1 MSNDKIT
8 PEHLVR
14 GAIVYIR
21 QSSPHQVVSNLES
34 KRRQYELVERGRE
47 LGWSNVQVIDDD
59 LGRAADGIMRPG
71 FEKLLACI
79 CEGSVG
85 AVFSIEA
92 SRLARNGRDWHTL
105 LEFCGLVN
113 CLIIDDARVY
123 DPRQPDDR
131 MVLGMKGTMSEME
144 LSILRQ
150 RATEARKQKARRGEL
165 LGIVAIGYLKA
176 DDNRLEK
183 DPDRRIQ
190 DAIALVFHRFAEL
203 QSVRQ
208 VFLWMR
214 QEKILLPAVVRNFG
228 KRSIEWRVP
237 KYRTVYHILTNPVYA
252 GAYAF
257 GRRSRSVTIAN
268 GRKRI
273 INRRRR
279 NSNEWDVL
287 IKAHH
292 EGYITWNE
300 YERNQRLI
308 ADNANRKSNITRG
321 SVRRGEALLAGL
333 FRCGRCGR
341 KMQVSYSGSGLLQ
354 RYVCRDQSESST
366 DESCISF
373 GGLRVDRA
381 VTQEVLDR
389 VQPLGVE
396 AAMAAMNDHER
407 ERVEKRRQLE
417 NALEQARFD
426 AARAHRQY
434 DEVDPSNRLV
444 AAELERRWNERLINV
459 RAIEEQLIQY
469 DHTPAITLC
478 PEDRDRL
485 LALGRDLSRAWYS
498 VGVTVETRKKIT
510 RLLIEEI
517 IADVVADKVELVIHW
532 QGGDHTRVSL
542 KKNKPGQNRWT
553 TEAEVIEFVR
563 VLARHMPDRSIASI
577 LNRSGKSTGRGN
589 SWTGSRVAALRHS
602 HGIASY
608 REGERA
614 ERGEV
619 TLDEAATA
627 LSVSPSTILRMLN
640 DGSLP
645 GQQLCKGAPWIIRL
659 QDIERK
665 DVRDEA
671 KRRRA
676 RRRPPSCHPNQR
688 TFEF

>member
-1 MSNDKIT
+1 MSDNKIT
-8 PEHLVR
+8 PEHLAR

-34 KRRQYELVERGRE
+34 KRRQYALVERGRE

-59 LGRAADGIMRPG
+59 LGRTADGIARPG
-71 FEKLLACI
+71 FEKLLARI
-79 CEGSVG
+79 CEGSIG
-85 AVFSIEA
+85 AVLSIEA

-105 LEFCGLVN
+105 LEFCGVVN

-190 DAIALVFHRFAEL
+190 DAIALVFQRFAEL

-208 VFLWMR
+208 VLLWMQ
-214 QEKILLPAVVRNFG
+214 QEKILLPAVVRKLG
-228 KRSIEWRVP
+228 KRSIEWRTP
-237 KYRTVYHILTNPVYA
+237 KYRAAYHILTNPVYA

-257 GRRSRSVTIAN
+257 GRRSRSVRIAN

-279 NSNEWDVL
+279 NWNEWDVL

-341 KMQVSYSGSGLLQ
+341 KMQVSYSGAGLLQ

-366 DESCISF
+366 GESCISF
-373 GGLRVDRA
+373 GGLRVDRDVA
-381 VTQEVLDR
+381 QEILDR

-396 AAMAAMNDHER
+396 AAIAAMNDHEQ

-417 NALEQARFD
+417 NALEQARFE

-459 RAIEEQLIQY
+459 RAIEEQLTQY
-469 DHTPAITLC
+469 DQTPAITLC

-485 LALGRDLSRAWYS
+485 LALGRDLTRAWSS

-517 IADVVADKVELVIHW
+517 IADVIGDKIELIIHW
-532 QGGDHTRVSL
+532 QGGDHTRLSV
-542 KKNKPGQNRWT
+542 KKNKPGQNRWA
-553 TEAEVIEFVR
+553 TEADVIEFVR

-602 HGIASY
+602 HGIAPY

-619 TLDEAATA
+619 TLDEAAKA
-627 LSVSPSTILRMLN
+627 LSVSPSTILRMLK

-659 QDIERK
+659 QDLDCG

-676 RRRPPSCHPNQR
+676 RRPSSRDPNQR